1 MPVYAAWTNEIEE
14 APSIPP
20 ICVDLESLFS
30 QVPGGTSAINTH
42 LMIGSENEFSWQVQA
57 NDLAFCVLN
66 GNTFNLL
73 LAKLPGASRFEGN
86 PQLGWR
92 KPLAQQD

>member
-1 MPVYAAWTNEIEE
+1 
-14 APSIPP
+14 
-20 ICVDLESLFS
+20 
-30 QVPGGTSAINTH
+30 
-42 LMIGSENEFSWQVQA
+42 MIGSENEFSWQVQA